1 MSQDL
6 GNYVNRE
13 EGEKPFW
20 ISYSDLMTALM
31 ILFLV
36 VMVASLTSIS
46 QQAMQIKYQAEKI
59 QKELMPIEE
68 EPIKAKSEIRE
79 ELPVDKAEQELDPR
93 ELMEM
98 QRIQEVREVCS
109 DIRDTAK
116 KTSVAAIVD
125 CSRNVIDLGEA
136 GRFDK
141 GQYALKPDGMN
152 SLHRL
157 IPIIIDVAKSPL
169 GEKWL
174 KRVHIQGYTDTDG
187 SYLYNLNL
195 SLKRSEWVMC
205 EILREDSKVNNLKPL
220 TAQERNLAKQLFLV
234 AGVSFNNQKTD
245 KETSRRVEFKLE
257 FFGLNESSSKSSADF
272 PVFKDN
278 GKETCQI

>member
-46 QQAMQIKYQAEKI
+46 QQAMQIKHQAEKI
-59 QKELMPIEE
+59 QKELNPVEEIPKIEE
-68 EPIKAKSEIRE
+68 KPIVEAKE
-79 ELPVDKAEQELDPR
+79 ELDPL
-93 ELMEM
+93 EMMEM
-98 QRIQEVREVCS
+98 QRIQEVRAVCS
-109 DIRDTAK
+109 DIQDTAK
-116 KTSVAAIVD
+116 EANAAAVVD
-125 CSRNVIDLGEA
+125 CGRNVIDLGEA

-141 GQYALKPDGMN
+141 GQYALRPDGMQA
-152 SLHRL
+152 LHSL
-157 IPIIIDVAKSPL
+157 IPVIIDVAKSPL
-169 GEKWL
+169 GQKWL

-205 EILREDSKVNNLKPL
+205 EILREDSLVNNLKAL
-220 TAQERNLAKQLFLV
+220 SAEERSLAKRLFLV

-257 FFGLNESSSKSSADF
+257 FFGLNESASKNTDDF
-272 PVFKDN
+272 PVFKE
-278 GKETCQI
+278 GAKETCQI